1 MLTITLP
8 DDLAEEFQLMA
19 EATGK
24 TLPECVIGTIRRYL
38 EEREDRQDTEDARKA
53 LEDYRRDPG
62 RAVTMDEVLK
72 EYGLTREELQ

>member
-8 DDLAEEFQLMA
+8 DDLTEEFQLMA

-38 EEREDRQDTEDARKA
+38 EEQEDRQDAEDAQKV
-53 LEDYRRDPG
+53 LEEYRRNLG
-62 RAVTMDEVLK
+62 RAVTMDEVLR

>member
-8 DDLAEEFQLMA
+8 DDLTEEFQLMA

-24 TLPECVIGTIRRYL
+24 TLPECVIGTIRRFL
-38 EEREDRQDTEDARKA
+38 EEQEDRQDAEDARKA
-53 LEDYRRDPG
+53 LEEYRRNPG
-62 RAVTMDEVLK
+62 RAVTMDEVLR

>member
-8 DDLAEEFQLMA
+8 DDLEEELQSMA

-38 EEREDRQDTEDARKA
+38 EELEDRKDAEDARKA
-53 LEDYRRDPG
+53 LEEYRRDPG
-62 RAVTMDEVLK
+62 RAVSMDEVLK